1 MFFKITKLIIVVLIG
16 SLSQTIIS
24 QQVNASGENWEINE
38 CQSDSDSGGDPVIV
52 CDDGTSIGVF
62 WNDGSFVNGYC
73 DSSESYNIDY
83 KGLSKRNAI
92 SWVNYFC
99 D

>member
-1 MFFKITKLIIVVLIG
+1 MFFKFTKLIIVVLIG

-73 DSSESYNIDY
+73 DSRESYNIDY

-92 SWVNYFC
+92 KWVGYFC